1 MPAAFI
7 PAFHFDKPEDKL
19 TPEWCQ
25 KVINYHFY
33 AAFNKSLLFGKNVKE
48 IDEYTT
54 GDFDMRE
61 FKMMFKSM
69 RKKMQGQPTGPDGQM
84 ASWTNDINTVG
95 VKFAPLALIPIK
107 MNSAVN
113 NIYRIPVDITC
124 TAQDALAMKKK
135 KEDIE
140 FLKMKPEMEAD
151 LQDIADRLSIPK
163 VDLGS
168 TKHASINYF
177 DAPTGIDLQKPEH
190 QELFAKFFY
199 SLRVESAFEKALKQ
213 FHSLKST
220 DEVRKLCIIDSFKY
234 GVCVNRD
241 YASSMTGLPDLD
253 YEYPGDVY
261 GPDSNLPDKS
271 DQTHRYIDKTMTVL
285 EMFHYFGDEICDM
298 DTLEEMITAKGAG
311 YCDCNRAANVSSK
324 NFDTFKVNLKYFE
337 VKSVDSVSVKSSSN
351 TGKPGKRGR
360 TYFDAT
366 DTECKDK
373 IWGQNTYC
381 FYWLTNTKY
390 FLGIKK
396 LPGTY
401 RTRGKE
407 SFQNFSTH
415 IYKSQDKSAVE
426 LSIVENKKAQIAEI
440 KLEHTLIKSL
450 PPGKYIDLKFLRGAL
465 EGLLEENKSW
475 TLDDL
480 LSLAYEHNQ
489 LIGDS
494 QDFEGKNDGQLKPFM
509 DIPGGLKGE
518 ANGYLTVILTAS
530 QNIASI
536 TGINE
541 QLTGQSAEELV
552 GLQQLRINSGL
563 NAIDY
568 CNQAIKHQ
576 WECINNNWASLIMQ
590 AIEKGGKTKQ
600 AIIDMIGEADTELL
614 DSLDEAPLH
623 SLTIKT
629 EIGGNADL
637 EQWYQREMQILEQK
651 GYLSAADKYML
662 TGIDN
667 TKERFRALYFIE
679 QKKLEEEQ
687 RIRTEAYANQQQI
700 QQTKS
705 QTDMAV
711 QQQKGNQ
718 GLQEIDKQ
726 GEVDAKLMS
735 LGAQLGLSKAQVD
748 GMIKRALQ
756 KERNDGQTQKQI
768 AAIREKN
775 NVEQQQPFGI

>member
-19 TPEWCQ
+19 KPEWCM
-25 KVINYHFY
+25 KVKNYHFH
-33 AAFNKSLLFGKNVKE
+33 AANNKSLLFGKNVRE
-48 IDEYTT
+48 IDEFTT
-54 GDFDMRE
+54 GDFDMKP

-69 RKKMQGQPTGPDGQM
+69 RKKLQGQPTGPDGKM

-95 VKFAPLALIPIK
+95 VQFEPLALIPIK

-113 NIYRIPVDITC
+113 NIYRIPVDVTC

-140 FLKMKPEMEAD
+140 FLKNKPEMEAE
-151 LQDIADRLSIPK
+151 LQDIADRLSITK

-177 DAPTGIDLQKPEH
+177 DAPSGIDLSKPEH

-213 FHSLKST
+213 FHSLKGT
-220 DEVRKLCIIDSFKY
+220 DEVRKLCIIDQFKY
-234 GVCVNRD
+234 GVSVCRD
-241 YASSMTGLPDLD
+241 YAGAITGLPDLD
-253 YEYPGDVY
+253 YIYPGDMY
-261 GPDSNLPDKS
+261 GPDSNLPDKG
-271 DQTHRYIDKTMTVL
+271 DQTHRFWDVNMTVM
-285 EMFHYFGDEICDM
+285 EMFHYFGNEICDEK
-298 DTLEEMITAKGAG
+298 TLEEMITAKEFG
-311 YCDCNRAANVSSK
+311 YCSCNQTGNVTK
-324 NFDTFKVNLKYFE
+324 ANFDTFKVNLKYFE

-351 TGKPGKRGR
+351 GKPGKRGK

-381 FYWLTNTKY
+381 FYWLMNTKY
-390 FLGIKK
+390 FLGIQR
-396 LPGTY
+396 LPGTH

-407 SFQNFSTH
+407 AFQNFSTH

-450 PPGKYIDLKFLRGAL
+450 PPGKYIDLKFIRGAL
-465 EGLLEENKSW
+465 EGLKEENKSW
-475 TLDDL
+475 TIDDL
-480 LSLAYEHNQ
+480 LSLAYEHNH

-494 QDFEGKNDGQLKPFM
+494 QDFDGKNDGQLKPFIE
-509 DIPGGLKGE
+509 IPGGLKQE

-568 CNQAIKHQ
+568 CNQAIKHH
-576 WECINNNWASLIMQ
+576 WEGINNNWANLIMA

-623 SLTIKT
+623 TLTIKT
-629 EIGGNADL
+629 EVGGNADL
-637 EQWYQREMQILEQK
+637 EQWYLREVQVLEQK
-651 GYLSAADKYML
+651 GYLNAADKYML
-662 TGIDN
+662 TAIDN

-679 QKKLEEEQ
+679 QNRKEEEQ
-687 RIRTEAYANQQQI
+687 RIRTEGYANAQQI

-705 QTDMAV
+705 QTDVAV

-718 GLQEIDKQ
+718 SLQEIDKQ
-726 GEVDAKLMS
+726 GQIDAQLMT
-735 LGAQLGLSKAQVD
+735 LANQLGLSKDQVN

-756 KERNDGQTQKQI
+756 KERGDQQTQKQLL
-768 AAIREKN
+768 AIREKN
-775 NVEQQQPFGI
+775 NVEQQQPFAA

>member
-1 MPAAFI
+1 MAFI
-7 PAFHFDKPEDKL
+7 PSFHFVPPSEKL
-19 TPEWCQ
+19 TPEWAR
-25 KVINYHFY
+25 KVVNYHFY
-33 AAFNKSLLFGKNVKE
+33 ASNNRNLLAGKNVKE
-48 IDEYTT
+48 IDEFTT
-54 GDFDMRE
+54 GDFDMKP

-69 RKKMQGQPTGPDGQM
+69 RKKLQGQPTGPDGQM
-84 ASWTNDINTVG
+84 AEWTNNINTVG
-95 VKFAPLALIPIK
+95 VQFQPLALIPIK

-113 NIYRIPVDITC
+113 NIYRIPVDVTC

-140 FLKMKPEMEAD
+140 FLKNKPEMEAE
-151 LQDIADRLSIPK
+151 LQEIADKMGINK

-168 TKHASINYF
+168 TRHASVNFF
-177 DAPTGIDLQKPEH
+177 DAPTGMNLEKPEH
-190 QELFAKFFY
+190 QELFARFFY

-213 FHSLKST
+213 FHNLKGT
-220 DEVRKLCIIDSFKY
+220 DEIRKLSIIDQFKY
-234 GVCVNRD
+234 GVSVCRD
-241 YASSMTGLPDLD
+241 YNSSMTGLPDLD
-253 YEYPGDVY
+253 YEYPGDVW

-271 DQTHRYIDKTMTVL
+271 DQTHRYINKEMTVL
-285 EMFHYFGDEICDM
+285 EMFNYFSDEICDEA
-298 DTLEEMITAKGAG
+298 TLDEMIRGKEFG
-311 YCDCNRAANVSSK
+311 YCACNHTSVVDTA
-324 NFDTFKVNLKYFE
+324 NFDTYKVNLKYFE
-337 VKSVDSVSVKSSSN
+337 VKSVDSVAIKSSSN
-351 TGKPGKRGR
+351 GKPGKRGK

-366 DTECKDK
+366 DSDCKDR

-381 FYWLTNTKY
+381 FYWLTGTRY

-401 RTRGKE
+401 RTKGKE
-407 SFQNFSTH
+407 AFQNFSSH

-450 PPGKYIDLKFLRGAL
+450 PPGKYIDLKFIRGAL
-465 EGLLEENKSW
+465 EGLKEENKIW
-475 TLDDL
+475 TIDDL
-480 LSLAYEHNQ
+480 LSLAYEHNH

-494 QDFEGKNDGQLKPFM
+494 QDFDGKNDGQLKPFI

-518 ANGYLTVILTAS
+518 ANGYLLVIQTAS

-576 WECINNNWASLIMQ
+576 WEGINNNWAQLIMQ

-614 DSLDEAPLH
+614 NSLDEAPLH

-629 EIGGNADL
+629 EVGGNIEL
-637 EQWYQREMQILEQK
+637 EQWYQREMMVLEQK
-651 GYLSAADKYML
+651 GYLNAADKYML
-662 TGIDN
+662 TAIDN

-679 QKKLEEEQ
+679 QNRKEEEQ

-705 QTDMAV
+705 QTDIAV

-718 GLQEIDKQ
+718 ELQSIDKQ
-726 GEVDAKLMS
+726 GQIDAQLMS
-735 LGAQLGLSKAQVD
+735 LGNQLGLTKAQVD

-756 KERNDGQTQKQI
+756 KERGDQQKDKQL

-775 NVEQQQPFGI
+775 NVEQQTPFGIS

>member
-19 TPEWCQ
+19 KPEWCL
-25 KVINYHFY
+25 KVIQYHYY
-33 AAFNKSLLFGKNVKE
+33 AANNRNLLAGKNVKE
-48 IDEYTT
+48 IDEFAS
-54 GDFDMRE
+54 GDFDMRP

-69 RKKMQGQPTGPDGQM
+69 RKKLQGQQVGPDGQM
-84 ASWTNDINTVG
+84 SEWANSINTVG
-95 VKFAPLALIPIK
+95 VQFQPLALIPIK

-113 NIYRIPVDITC
+113 NIYRIPVDVTC

-135 KEDIE
+135 KEDLE
-140 FLKMKPEMEAD
+140 FLKNKPQMEAE
-151 LQDIADRLSIPK
+151 LQEIADKIGINK

-168 TKHASINYF
+168 TKHASVNF
-177 DAPTGIDLQKPEH
+177 TDAPTGINLEKPEH

-199 SLRVESAFEKALKQ
+199 SLRVESAFEKSLKQ
-213 FHSLKST
+213 FHSLKDT
-220 DEVRKLCIIDSFKY
+220 DEVRKLSIIDQFKY
-234 GVCVNRD
+234 GVSVCRD
-241 YASSMTGLPDLD
+241 YSSSMTGLPDLD
-253 YEYPGDVY
+253 YEYPGDVW
-261 GPDSNLPDKS
+261 GPDSNIPDKG
-271 DQTHRYIDKTMTVL
+271 DQTHRYIDKTMTVM
-285 EMFHYFGDEICDM
+285 EMFHYFGDEICDL
-298 DTLEEMITAKGAG
+298 DTLEEMITAKGIG
-311 YCDCNRAANVSSK
+311 YCSCNGVSGVTSK

-337 VKSVDSVSVKSSSN
+337 VKSVDSVSVKSGSN
-351 TGKPGKRGR
+351 TGKQGKRGK
-360 TYFDAT
+360 TYFDAE
-366 DTECKDK
+366 DTGCKDK

-401 RTRGKE
+401 RTKGKE
-407 SFQNFSTH
+407 AFQNFSTH
-415 IYKSQDKSAVE
+415 IYKSQEKSAVE

-450 PPGKYIDLKFLRGAL
+450 PPGKFIDLKFLRGAL

-494 QDFEGKNDGQLKPFM
+494 QDFDGKNDGQLKPYI

-576 WECINNNWASLIMQ
+576 WEGINNNWANLIMA

-600 AIIDMIGEADTELL
+600 AIVDMIGESDTELL

-623 SLTIKT
+623 SLTVKT

-637 EQWYQREMQILEQK
+637 EQWYQRELQILEQK
-651 GYLSAADKYML
+651 GYLTAADKYML

-679 QKKLEEEQ
+679 QNRKEEEE

-705 QTDMAV
+705 QTDVAV
-711 QQQKGNQ
+711 QAQKGQ
-718 GLQEIDKQ
+718 QDMQKIDKQ
-726 GEVDAKLMS
+726 GQVDAQLMS
-735 LGAQLGLSKAQVD
+735 LGAQLGLTQAQVD

-756 KERNDGQTQKQI
+756 KERGDSQIEKQI
-768 AAIREKN
+768 RTIREKN
-775 NVEQQQPFGI
+775 NVEQQKAFGV

>member
-1 MPAAFI
+1 MAFI

-19 TPEWCQ
+19 TPEWCR
-25 KVINYHFY
+25 KAVNYLFY
-33 AAFNKSLLFGKNVKE
+33 ANNNLSLLAGKNVKE
-48 IDEYTT
+48 IDGFTS
-54 GDFDMRE
+54 GNFDMKE

-69 RKKMQGQPTGPDGQM
+69 RKKLQGQPTGPDGQM

-95 VKFAPLALIPIK
+95 VRFEPLALIPIK

-113 NIYRIPVDITC
+113 NIYRIPVDVTC

-140 FLKMKPEMEAD
+140 FLKKKPEMEAE
-151 LQDIADRLSIPK
+151 LQDIADRMGIEK

-168 TKHASINYF
+168 TKHAAINYF
-177 DAPTGIDLQKPEH
+177 DAPTGLDLEKPEH

-199 SLRVESAFEKALKQ
+199 SLRVETAFEKALRQ
-213 FHSLKST
+213 FHSLKDT
-220 DEVRKLCIIDSFKY
+220 DEVRKLSIIDQFKY
-234 GVCVNRD
+234 GVSVVRD
-241 YASSMTGLPDLD
+241 YASSITGLPDLD
-253 YEYPGDVY
+253 YIYPGDMY
-261 GPDSNLPDKS
+261 GPSSDLPDKS
-271 DQTHRYIDKTMTVL
+271 DQTHRYIDKDMTVM
-285 EMFHYFGDEICDM
+285 EMFHYFSDEICDKN
-298 DTLEEMITAKGAG
+298 TLDEMIRGKEFG
-311 YCDCNRAANVSSK
+311 YCACNHVSVVDTA
-324 NFDTFKVNLKYFE
+324 NFDTYKVNLKYFE

-351 TGKPGKRGR
+351 GKPGKRGK

-381 FYWLTNTKY
+381 FYWLTGTRY

-396 LPGTY
+396 LPGTH

-407 SFQNFSTH
+407 AFQNFSSH
-415 IYKSQDKSAVE
+415 IYKSQEKSAVE

-450 PPGKYIDLKFLRGAL
+450 PPGKFIDLKFIRGAL
-465 EGLLEENKSW
+465 DGLKEENKIW
-475 TLDDL
+475 TIDDL

-494 QDFEGKNDGQLKPFM
+494 TEFDSKIDGQLRPYM

-518 ANGYLTVILTAS
+518 ANGYLTVILNAS

-568 CNQAIKHQ
+568 CNQAIRHQ
-576 WECINNNWASLIMQ
+576 WEGINNSWANLIMQ
-590 AIEKGGKTKQ
+590 AIEAGGKTKQ

-614 DSLDEAPLH
+614 NSLDEAPLH
-623 SLTIKT
+623 TLTIKT
-629 EIGGNADL
+629 EVGGNAEL
-637 EQWYQREMQILEQK
+637 EQWYMREMQILEQK

-662 TGIDN
+662 SGIDN

-679 QKKLEEEQ
+679 QRRKEEEQ
-687 RIRTEAYANQQQI
+687 RIRTEQYANMQQI

-705 QTDMAV
+705 QTDIAV

-718 GLQEIDKQ
+718 DLQSIDKQ
-726 GEVDAKLMS
+726 GQVDAQLMT
-735 LGAQLGLSKAQVD
+735 LGNQLGLTKAQVD

-756 KERNDGQTQKQI
+756 KERGDQQLEKQI
-768 AAIREKN
+768 KAIQEKN
-775 NVEQQQPFGI
+775 NVEQQQAYGI